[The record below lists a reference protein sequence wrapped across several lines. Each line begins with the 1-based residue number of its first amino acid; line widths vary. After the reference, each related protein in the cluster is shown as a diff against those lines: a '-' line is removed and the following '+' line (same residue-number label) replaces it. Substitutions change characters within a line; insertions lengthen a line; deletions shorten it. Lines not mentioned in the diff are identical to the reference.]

1 MFVPHKTSHGRPHE
15 NKLKSEREKATA
27 DARIAGNHSE
37 LIKVSFEYCLVSS
50 SRKIAPGLRHHRV
63 QVPGPRASQK
73 DCCVQAWPTERSLC
87 GASFRVL

>member
-50 SRKIAPGLRHHRV
+50 STKDCAWTTSP
-63 QVPGPRASQK
+63 QSASPRAPRVTK
-73 DCCVQAWPTERSLC
+73 RLLRSSL
-87 GASFRVL
+87 AH